1 MAGLVVWRAS
11 PYLPLSP
18 IFSFLSFH
26 HRAIPPLPLSQ
37 LSMHHIRPEH
47 GHGCCPCITFG
58 QNMAMAG
65 FGSCAP
71 QVRRVPQVSSSRFAF
86 ESTQKLCPPGRQVFQ
101 ALIYC
106 ALTWG
111 ACSCAQLTAL
121 CSTPQVSIPSF
132 PRTPG
137 KRALIYCALTW
148 GACSSAQLIALCS
161 TLDFALIY
169 CALTWGACSC
179 AQLIA
184 LCSTLDFF
192 SSLGILLYCLGTSY
206 PARFRTQSRRRFN
219 IQLIALCSTLD
230 FFSSLGI
237 LLYCLG
243 TSYPARFRTQ
253 TRR

>member
-1 MAGLVVWRAS
+1 MPAGCRLRTVEGGREWLGAIERTVVGAG
-11 PYLPLSP
+11 PLMDEAVVVRDVGGEQGSGTGAG
-18 IFSFLSFH
+18 ISIMGTGGLEEG
-26 HRAIPPLPLSQ
+26 
-37 LSMHHIRPEH
+37 IRPGVRE
-47 GHGCCPCITFG
+47 GPELDGLDYGFGICAVDFDGELGAGIGGEVGFERGGGGGVERMWEGELCDCFGDSSVATQTVCCPCITFG

-71 QVRRVPQVSSSRFAF
+71 Q
-86 ESTQKLCPPGRQVFQ
+86 
-101 ALIYC
+101 
-106 ALTWG
+106 
-111 ACSCAQLTAL
+111 
-121 CSTPQVSIPSF
+121 
-132 PRTPG
+132 
-137 KRALIYCALTW
+137 
-148 GACSSAQLIALCS
+148 
-161 TLDFALIY
+161 ALIY

-206 PARFRTQSRRRFN
+206 PARFRTQTRQRFN